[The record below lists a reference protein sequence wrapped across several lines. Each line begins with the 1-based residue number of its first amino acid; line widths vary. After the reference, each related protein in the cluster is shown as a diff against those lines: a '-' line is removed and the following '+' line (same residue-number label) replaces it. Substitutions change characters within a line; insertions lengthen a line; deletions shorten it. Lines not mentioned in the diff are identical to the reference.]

1 MWEMDAEENIAETTE
16 PGAREEGSIGCW
28 KAGPGGAS

>member
-1 MWEMDAEENIAETTE
+1 MDAEENIAEATK
-16 PGAREEGSIGCW
+16 PGAHEGEPIGCW